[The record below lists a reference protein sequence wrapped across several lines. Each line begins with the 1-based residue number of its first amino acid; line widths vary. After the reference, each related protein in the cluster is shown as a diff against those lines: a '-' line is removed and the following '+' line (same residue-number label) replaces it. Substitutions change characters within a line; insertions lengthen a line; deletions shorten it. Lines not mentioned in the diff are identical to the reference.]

1 MHPMTSCPRCNH
13 PETPDHLSA
22 WDGLC
27 QNCWG
32 QLAEATM
39 TDEDR
44 EWLEKN

>member
-13 PETPDHLSA
+13 PETPDHLAA